1 MPTHRAMV
9 RMSRSSSTC
18 VIAIP
23 SCSSSWRWGRL
34 QTIDNLDMTTHFL
47 VSLRLQSTQIIQKL
61 IPVGQREYARPE
73 IQFLPRPPL
82 REQQCAL
89 LVDEHGINE
98 RRVGRDSLHIV
109 HETSCKALPEP
120 ALHRCCQRTK
130 PKAPTAN
137 DRPSPV

>member
-73 IQFLPRPPL
+73 IQFLPR
-82 REQQCAL
+82 RSE
-89 LVDEHGINE
+89 EHTSE
-98 RRVGRDSLHIV
+98 LQSLMRISYAV
-109 HETSCKALPEP
+109 FCLK
-120 ALHRCCQRTK
+120 K
-130 PKAPTAN
+130 
-137 DRPSPV
+137 

>member
-82 REQQCAL
+82 REQHCAL
-89 LVDEHGINE
+89 LVDEHGIHE
-98 RRVGRDSLHIV
+98 RRLGRDSLHIV
-109 HETSCKALPEP
+109 HEQTEP
-120 ALHRCCQRTK
+120 RRVGTGCYSTGR
-130 PKAPTAN
+130 
-137 DRPSPV
+137 